1 MPLRHFDNR
10 VVLTGALRQ
19 ELRSILCSLGV
30 AAKFIETHESAK
42 QAEHSVVQNVP
53 TLLVLTLDASSTDE
67 LDFLDWLQTN
77 GHKLPS
83 IVVARDCSASV
94 KIAAI
99 LKGAIDFIDLG
110 HAYELDRFGSRI
122 TQALVMHEEKNLL
135 RRASDSLREHT
146 GDEFIGSSNAIEAV
160 YQRIIGAAKSNA
172 SVFITGENGTG
183 KDVCATLI
191 HKHSLR
197 SEQALMTLN
206 CAAIPHGLAE
216 SELFGHVKGSF
227 TGAVSDR
234 IGMAKMAHEG
244 SLFLDEIGEMD
255 LDIQSKL
262 LRFVQTGMFSMVGNS
277 HTEQVNTRFICATN
291 QDPAEQI
298 RNGTFRQDL
307 FYRLNVIQIHIPPLR
322 ERGEDILLFAKKFLS
337 VFAEREG
344 KRFTDISPEAEV
356 LMRLYSWP
364 GNVRELQNVI
374 QSIVVLFDGNC
385 ITPAMLPLPIV
396 TAAGYSRRK
405 SDYSSD
411 DFLAVQTLKETA
423 SILLDEHE
431 LDVLSNREL
440 MGGEFADEI
449 VPLNHIIDGAIN
461 RAIDLCNGNV
471 AEASQKLG
479 VSASTVYRRLK
490 A

>member
-1 MPLRHFDNR
+1 MSLPHFDSKI
-10 VVLTGALRQ
+10 VLTGALRQ
-19 ELRSILCSLGV
+19 ELRSLLCSLGV
-30 AAKFIETHESAK
+30 ADKLIETHESAK
-42 QAEHSVVQNVP
+42 HAAHSVERDTP
-53 TLLVLTLDASSTDE
+53 TLLILSLDATTTEE
-67 LDFLDWLQTN
+67 LEFLEWLHTT
-77 GHKLPS
+77 GLSLPS

-99 LKGAIDFIDLG
+99 LKGATDFIDLG
-110 HAYELDRFGSRI
+110 HAYELDRFGSRV
-122 TQALVMHEEKNLL
+122 TQALVMHEEKKRL

-146 GDEFIGSSNAIEAV
+146 GDEFIGSSSAIEDV

-206 CAAIPHGLAE
+206 CAAIPQGLAE

-234 IGMAKMAHEG
+234 VGMAKMAHEG

-322 ERGEDILLFAKKFLS
+322 ERGEDIVLFAKKFLS
-337 VFAEREG
+337 VFSERDG
-344 KRFTDISPEAEV
+344 KRFTDISPEAEA
-356 LMRLYSWP
+356 LMRMYPWP

-385 ITPAMLPLPIV
+385 ITPAMLPLPII
-396 TAAGYSRRK
+396 TATGSGRRK
-405 SDYSSD
+405 SDHRSD
-411 DFLAVQTLKETA
+411 DFLSVQTLKNTA
-423 SILLDEHE
+423 SILLDDQE

-440 MGGEFADEI
+440 MGGQIADEI

-461 RAIDLCNGNV
+461 RAIGLCNGNV